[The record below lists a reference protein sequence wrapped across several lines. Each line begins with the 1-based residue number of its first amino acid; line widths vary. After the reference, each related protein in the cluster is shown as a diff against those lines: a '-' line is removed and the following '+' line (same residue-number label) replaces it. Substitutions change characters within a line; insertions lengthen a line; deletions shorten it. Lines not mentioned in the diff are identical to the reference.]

1 MASALQGA
9 HLKYF
14 NVVTGQDEA
23 GGAAQDG
30 EKGCPGGCGIVR
42 PVHHRPA
49 NRNGCGCGKPSCNR
63 CRSSSSSSSSSAEQA
78 LPTVPLL
85 NYLDM
90 AYYGEISLGTP
101 PQVFSVVFDTSSADF
116 WVPSI
121 RCSSR
126 DCQGKHKYDSAR
138 SCTYH
143 PRGHTF
149 HAEYMNGSA
158 RGLVNKVKG
167 T

>member
-1 MASALQGA
+1 M
-9 HLKYF
+9 
-14 NVVTGQDEA
+14 
-23 GGAAQDG
+23 
-30 EKGCPGGCGIVR
+30 
-42 PVHHRPA
+42 
-49 NRNGCGCGKPSCNR
+49 
-63 CRSSSSSSSSSAEQA
+63 
-78 LPTVPLL
+78 VPLL

-90 AYYGEISLGTP
+90 AYYGEITLGTP
-101 PQVFSVVFDTSSADF
+101 PQTFSVIFDTSSADF

-158 RGLVNKVKG
+158 RGLVNKVWVY
-167 T
+167 